1 MRSIESMP
9 QILTDLFPTFFKQ
22 MSLII
27 YSILSIYIFIIMG
40 FLSKMSFKEKIDDKT
55 ITLINVYFLQVFLT
69 FWGLLLRPVDITLLY
84 APSAY
89 LLIVLIVLFL
99 SIFVARKLFS
109 DQKERSIATVA
120 AIIGNTGNLG
130 IPLNIAIFG
139 EDSIPYTTIVNLV
152 NVFVV
157 YTFGVYYYSRGNFDV
172 KTSLLNIVKIPILW
186 AAIIAIILSING
198 YKPSKTIENMLM
210 MGAYAS
216 ITMQLFLFG
225 IYLHGTKIKE
235 ISRSLFTLV
244 TSVKFL
250 LLPLVAFVVLLP
262 LGLSPMIK
270 GIIFI
275 ELMMPLA
282 IANVNLA
289 SLYDCLP
296 RVTTA
301 LVFTSSVMFLGVIF
315 VATKIIGYF

>member
-1 MRSIESMP
+1 
-9 QILTDLFPTFFKQ
+9 
-22 MSLII
+22 MSNII
-27 YSILSIYIFIIMG
+27 FSILSVYVFIIMG

-55 ITLINVYFLQVFLT
+55 ITIINVYFLQIFLT
-69 FWGLLLRPVDITLLY
+69 FWGLLLQPIDITLLY
-84 APSAY
+84 APSIY
-89 LLIVLIVLFL
+89 FIIVLIVLLL
-99 SIFVARKLFS
+99 SMLIARKLFK

-130 IPLNIAIFG
+130 IPINIAIFG
-139 EDSIPYTTIVNLV
+139 EASIPYTTIVNLV

-157 YTFGVYYYSRGNFDV
+157 YSFGVYYYSRGNFDV
-172 KTSLLNIVKIPILW
+172 KTSLKNIAKIPILW
-186 AAIIAIILSING
+186 AAIIALILSISG
-198 YKPSKTIENMLM
+198 YKPSKVIENMLM

-225 IYLHGTKIKE
+225 IYLYGTQIKE
-235 ISRSLFTLV
+235 MNRTLFSLV
-244 TSVKFL
+244 TALKFII
-250 LLPLVAFVVLLP
+250 LPLVAFAVLYP
-262 LGLSPMIK
+262 LDLSPMIK

-289 SLYDCLP
+289 SLYECTP
-296 RVTTA
+296 KVVTA
-301 LVFTSSVMFLGVIF
+301 LVLISSVMFLGVIF

>member
-1 MRSIESMP
+1 
-9 QILTDLFPTFFKQ
+9 
-22 MSLII
+22 MSNII
-27 YSILSIYIFIIMG
+27 FSILSVYVFIVMG

-55 ITLINVYFLQVFLT
+55 ITIINVYFLQIFLT
-69 FWGLLLRPVDITLLY
+69 FWGLLLQPIDITLFY
-84 APSAY
+84 APSVY
-89 LLIVLIVLFL
+89 FLIVLIVLLFSML
-99 SIFVARKLFS
+99 VARKLFK

-130 IPLNIAIFG
+130 IPINIAIFG
-139 EDSIPYTTIVNLV
+139 EASIPYTTIVNLV

-157 YTFGVYYYSRGNFDV
+157 YSFGVYYYSRGNFDV
-172 KTSLLNIVKIPILW
+172 KTSLKNIAKIPILW
-186 AAIIAIILSING
+186 AAIIALILSISG
-198 YKPSKTIENMLM
+198 YKPSKVIQDMLM

-225 IYLHGTKIKE
+225 IYLYGTQIKKMN
-235 ISRSLFTLV
+235 RTLFSLV
-244 TSVKFL
+244 TLLKFIA
-250 LLPLVAFVVLLP
+250 LPLVAFAILYP
-262 LGLSPMIK
+262 LDLSPMIK

-289 SLYDCLP
+289 SLYDCTP
-296 RVTTA
+296 KVVTA
-301 LVFTSSVMFLGVIF
+301 LVFTSSMMFLGVIF